1 MTKATRCALAFLLLA
16 GISSAGDKKAGIS
29 ISFSS
34 EDPRTHF
41 GPRRNVRDA
50 RTAITSRDGSTSLL
64 LMNDVVAVQL
74 TDRVLEKAKTNE
86 DANLL
91 EEIIASGVR
100 LAIGKAVEY
109 PIAAIRSAE
118 IRDGVLVLT
127 NDRNKPVFTE
137 VKINGTEVFRDF
149 AIGDAARFVNAFR
162 AAKNLTGNR

>member
-1 MTKATRCALAFLLLA
+1 MLKPTLLALALLLSS
-16 GISSAGDKKAGIS
+16 GISYASDKKSGIS

-34 EDPRTHF
+34 EDPRTHL
-41 GPRRNVRDA
+41 GARRSVRDA
-50 RTAITSRDGSTSLL
+50 RTAITSRDGSVSLM

-91 EEIIASGVR
+91 EEIITSGVR

-109 PIAAIRSAE
+109 PIAAIRTAE

-127 NDRNKPVFTE
+127 NDKGKPVFTE
-137 VKINGTEVFRDF
+137 VKVNGTEVFRDF

-162 AAKNLTGNR
+162 ATKSAQR

>member
-1 MTKATRCALAFLLLA
+1 MLKTMVCALALLLMS
-16 GISSAGDKKAGIS
+16 GISYAGDKKSGIS

-34 EDPRTHF
+34 EDPRTHL

-50 RTAITSRDGSTSLL
+50 RTAIISRDGSVSLL

-74 TDRVLEKAKTNE
+74 TDRVLEKTTTSG

-100 LAIGKAVEY
+100 LAIGKAVDY

-127 NDRNKPVFTE
+127 NDKNKPVFTE
-137 VKINGTEVFRDF
+137 VKVNGTEVFRDF

-162 AAKNLTGNR
+162 AAKSAQR